1 MNARTA
7 LTLTASLTAK
17 TPALSGVAE
26 TEAHNQSAARV
37 DQRGSRTSRALL
49 LRCGPPGGRR
59 FSITVRMDL
68 KIAAVIT
75 AIGLGVSGGL
85 AVAGVGAAAAPVGL
99 R

>member
-1 MNARTA
+1 MNRRVKSS
-7 LTLTASLTAK
+7 LRSQPPQSIRRLVPASSERIPLAQA
-17 TPALSGVAE
+17 PPGRSWCRWLG
-26 TEAHNQSAARV
+26 
-37 DQRGSRTSRALL
+37 LL

-59 FSITVRMDL
+59 FSITVKMDL
-68 KIAAVIT
+68 KFAAVIT